1 MGSNLFNFPF
11 KAATLFISFYLFLF
25 LFISSYLF
33 ASVFLFFI
41 FYFYRGL
48 DRQKIFENQLEQN
61 KKENDEKMK
70 IESRN
75 HEIEMKNI
83 KDDHLIL
90 LSENVKKIE
99 LITTER
105 NEAVVSV
112 YFSLITIMTIF
123 VCFNDSA

>member
-1 MGSNLFNFPF
+1 
-11 KAATLFISFYLFLF
+11 
-25 LFISSYLF
+25 
-33 ASVFLFFI
+33 
-41 FYFYRGL
+41 
-48 DRQKIFENQLEQN
+48 
-61 KKENDEKMK
+61 MK

-90 LSENVKKIE
+90 LSENIKKIE

-112 YFSLITIMTIF
+112 YFSFDYNYDDIIIYSSMTVRNYDCLIK
-123 VCFNDSA
+123 

>member
-1 MGSNLFNFPF
+1 
-11 KAATLFISFYLFLF
+11 
-25 LFISSYLF
+25 
-33 ASVFLFFI
+33 
-41 FYFYRGL
+41 
-48 DRQKIFENQLEQN
+48 
-61 KKENDEKMK
+61 MK

-75 HEIEMKNI
+75 HEIEIKNI

-90 LSENVKKIE
+90 LSENGKKIE

-112 YFSLITIMTIF
+112 YLSLITIMTIF

>member
-1 MGSNLFNFPF
+1 
-11 KAATLFISFYLFLF
+11 
-25 LFISSYLF
+25 
-33 ASVFLFFI
+33 
-41 FYFYRGL
+41 
-48 DRQKIFENQLEQN
+48 
-61 KKENDEKMK
+61 MK

-112 YFSLITIMTIF
+112 YLSFYYNYDDIIIYSSMTVRNYDCLIK
-123 VCFNDSA
+123 